1 VVGVA
6 ALLALLLAVPFFA
19 SSTFLHLGVL
29 ILFYAYLGQAWN
41 LLGGY
46 AGQFSFGH
54 AAFFGLGAY
63 ASSLLYLRLG
73 VSPWL
78 GLVAGSGVAAA
89 FGLACGHLG
98 FRYNLRGPYF
108 ALVMLAFAEMLR
120 VIAENWAAVGG
131 AQGLLLPLR
140 GDSLLDLQFTSRAP
154 FFYLLAALTGAL
166 TGLTWAIQRRRL
178 GYALRAIRDNEEAAE
193 SLGVDTY
200 RAKMTVMAVSAGA
213 TAVGGSLYAQYLLHM
228 DPEIGFGAAMSI
240 EILLRPIIGGA
251 GTVLGPLLGSL
262 LLTPLSEGA
271 KAVFRGHS
279 GLHLMAYGALLVA
292 VILFLPEGAMGLIG
306 RVRAR
311 LSAWAQPRQQGGAGA
326 GGGAS
331 GTPEAREDGSHA

>member
-1 VVGVA
+1 MPARSNWAWVAVG
-6 ALLALLLAVPFFA
+6 LAVVLCLPWVL
-19 SSTFLHLGVL
+19 SSTLLHVAVL

-63 ASSLLYLRLG
+63 TSSLLYLRLG
-73 VSPWL
+73 LSPWI
-78 GLVAGSGVAAA
+78 GLSAGCGVAAL

-120 VIAENWAAVGG
+120 LIAENWEAVGG

-140 GDSLLDLQFTSRAP
+140 GDSWSALQFTSRLP
-154 FFYLLAALTGAL
+154 FYYVLVALTGTL
-166 TGLTWAIQRRRL
+166 TGLAWAIQGRRL
-178 GYALRAIRDNEEAAE
+178 GYSLRAIRDNEEAAE
-193 SLGVDTY
+193 SLGVNAY
-200 RAKMTVMAVSAGA
+200 GAKMTVTAISAGA
-213 TAVGGSLYAQYLLHM
+213 TAIGGSLYAQYLLHV
-228 DPEIGFGAAMSI
+228 DPEVGFGAAMSI

-271 KAVFRGHS
+271 KALFRGYS
-279 GLHLMAYGALLVA
+279 GLHLMAYGALLVG
-292 VILFLPEGAMGLIG
+292 VILFLPDGAMGLLG
-306 RVRAR
+306 RLNGRWRRRPLPADVG
-311 LSAWAQPRQQGGAGA
+311 QDPAGKA
-326 GGGAS
+326 EPHG
-331 GTPEAREDGSHA
+331 